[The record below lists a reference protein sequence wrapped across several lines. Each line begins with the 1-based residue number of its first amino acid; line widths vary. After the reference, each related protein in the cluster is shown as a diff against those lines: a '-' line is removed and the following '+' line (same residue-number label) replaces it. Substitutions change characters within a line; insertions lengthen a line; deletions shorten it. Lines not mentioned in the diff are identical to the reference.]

1 MTKKVIY
8 SCHMFKIRYKMH
20 LLNKIYHLYYDG
32 FKSMKLGKK
41 LWLLIAIKL
50 FILFVIVKWI
60 FFPNVLKTKFDTD
73 AQRST
78 YILEQLT
85 QHKE

>member
-1 MTKKVIY
+1 MY
-8 SCHMFKIRYKMH
+8 
-20 LLNKIYHLYYDG
+20 LLKQIYHFYADG
-32 FKSMKLGKK
+32 FKNMKLGKK
-41 LWLLIAIKL
+41 LWLLIAVKL
-50 FILFVIVKWI
+50 FILFAIVKWV

-73 AQRST
+73 AQRSA

>member
-1 MTKKVIY
+1 
-8 SCHMFKIRYKMH
+8 MH

-41 LWLLIAIKL
+41 LWLLIAVKL